1 MECKI
6 YHSNSQYKDLL
17 MKVLLTGHTGF
28 IGQNLLNSLLKKK
41 IKLFVTKYNNLK
53 IPRNKSISIIDLK
66 KKNNSF
72 EKFDLIIHAA
82 WRKLDNYNSKDHIN
96 KILPENLKF
105 LKKIISSG
113 AKNLVILGTCF
124 ELGNCHGEVDEQ
136 EKMIPITLYG
146 KAKKLLLLNLV
157 ALQRK
162 KNFNLTW
169 LRIFYVYGHNQK
181 NKSLFSQLK
190 NFIKKKNKIFFK
202 LTNGKQKRDYLD
214 VNVLSRRIISIAFLR
229 RNLGVTNVCSGKPI
243 SVKKLVFKWKKNF
256 KWDIEFEF
264 GSKKLRKYEPED
276 FWGSIKKMKKVLKKA

>member
-1 MECKI
+1 
-6 YHSNSQYKDLL
+6 
-17 MKVLLTGHTGF
+17 
-28 IGQNLLNSLLKKK
+28 
-41 IKLFVTKYNNLK
+41 
-53 IPRNKSISIIDLK
+53 
-66 KKNNSF
+66 
-72 EKFDLIIHAA
+72 
-82 WRKLDNYNSKDHIN
+82 
-96 KILPENLKF
+96 
-105 LKKIISSG
+105 
-113 AKNLVILGTCF
+113 
-124 ELGNCHGEVDEQ
+124 
-136 EKMIPITLYG
+136 MIPITLYG

-276 FWGSIKKMKKVLKKA
+276 FWGSIKKIKKVLKKA